1 MSISSEDYKNS
12 PKVQYLMLNPAE
24 LKRKIIN
31 IRSKLTQSVMNNST
45 PDPLEGKASGK

>member
-12 PKVQYLMLNPAE
+12 PKVQYLMLNSAE
-24 LKRKIIN
+24 LKQKIN
-31 IRSKLTQSVMNNST
+31 IRSKLTQSVMNNSM